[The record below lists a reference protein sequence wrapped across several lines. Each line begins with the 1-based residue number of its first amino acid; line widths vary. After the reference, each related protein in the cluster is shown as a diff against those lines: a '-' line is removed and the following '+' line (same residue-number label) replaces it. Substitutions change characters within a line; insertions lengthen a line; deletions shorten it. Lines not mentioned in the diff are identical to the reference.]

1 MLRTEKDPAP
11 SPASRWLVTT
21 QWLAERLR
29 DPNIVVVGSHYLP
42 VQKPGDAHAEY
53 RAGHIPGAVFF
64 DIEAVSDH
72 STDLPHML
80 PGTTQ
85 FDEAAGQLGIGDGD
99 TVVIYDSPSLFSA
112 PRVWWMFRMFG
123 AKSVFI
129 LDGGLPKWKAEGR
142 PLDTGDVKR
151 APRKFTAVMNVGA
164 VALTDDVRLALAD
177 DSAQVVDARSAERFA
192 GRAPEPRPGLHSGH
206 MPGALNLPYDRLL
219 ENGRL
224 TSRDRVA
231 AAFAAAGVDID
242 KPIIT
247 TCGSGVTAAI
257 LSFAL
262 EALGKEPKKLY
273 DGSWAEWGGRPDL
286 PVERDK
292 K

>member
-1 MLRTEKDPAP
+1 MLRTEKDAAP

-42 VQKPGDAHAEY
+42 VQKPGDAQAEY

-112 PRVWWMFRMFG
+112 PRVWWMFRLFG

-151 APRKFTAVMNVGA
+151 TPRKFTAVMNVGA
-164 VALTDDVRLALAD
+164 VALTDDVRMALAD
-177 DSAQVVDARSAERFA
+177 ESAQVVDARSAERFA
-192 GRAPEPRPGLHSGH
+192 GTAPEPRPGLHSGH
-206 MPGALNLPYDRLL
+206 MPGALNVPYDRLL

-224 TSRDRVA
+224 ASRDRIA
-231 AAFAAAGVDID
+231 SAFTAAGVDID